1 MATPHAP
8 SQSGYSGQ
16 STSPAGNPHNPNFD
30 NAAPGSHTSLRSAYS
45 TYLMQAVRNSSADP
59 SRGTISPRS
68 ALDDSSSRTGTLSPQ
83 QVDDW
88 SELSPSR
95 ESSAV
100 STVSQNIEIQ
110 PVVSQQRIS
119 SRATES
125 RVDIFTVNT
134 TSNPASI
141 PNVPA
146 EETAIGTSLQ
156 QLINDRATENR
167 RGASAYMENVEEIP
181 TAGMGNFSFT
191 YCLRFISVITYNLN

>member
-1 MATPHAP
+1 MATPNAP
-8 SQSGYSGQ
+8 LQSGYSRQ
-16 STSPAGNPHNPNFD
+16 STSPAGNPHNPNSD
-30 NAAPGSHTSLRSAYS
+30 NAAPGSHTSLRSASS
-45 TYLMQAVRNSSADP
+45 TYLMQAIRNSSADP

-68 ALDDSSSRTGTLSPQ
+68 ALDDGSSRTGTLSPQ

-88 SELSPSR
+88 SDLSPSR

-100 STVSQNIEIQ
+100 STVSQNIQIQ
-110 PVVSQQRIS
+110 PVVSQLRI

-146 EETAIGTSLQ
+146 ELETAIGTSLQ
-156 QLINDRATENR
+156 QLINNRATENR
-167 RGASAYMENVEEIP
+167 SGASAYMENVEELP
-181 TAGMGNFSFT
+181 TASMDCFCFT
-191 YCLRFISVITYNLN
+191 YCLGFISVKT

>member
-8 SQSGYSGQ
+8 SQSGYSRQ
-16 STSPAGNPHNPNFD
+16 STSPAGNTHNPNFD
-30 NAAPGSHTSLRSAYS
+30 NAAPGSHTSLRSASS

-88 SELSPSR
+88 SDTFPSR

-100 STVSQNIEIQ
+100 STVSQNIQIQ
-110 PVVSQQRIS
+110 PMVHQQRIS

-141 PNVPA
+141 PHVPA
-146 EETAIGTSLQ
+146 DDTAVDASLQ
-156 QLINDRATENR
+156 QLVNNSVTENR
-167 RGASAYMENVEEIP
+167 RGASAYMENVEELP
-181 TAGMGNFSFT
+181 TAGMGNFCFT
-191 YCLRFISVITYNLN
+191 

>member
-16 STSPAGNPHNPNFD
+16 STSPASNLHYPNSD

-45 TYLMQAVRNSSADP
+45 TYLVQAVRNSSVDP

-88 SELSPSR
+88 SDAFPSR

-100 STVSQNIEIQ
+100 STVSQNIQIQ
-110 PVVSQQRIS
+110 PVVSQQRI

-146 EETAIGTSLQ
+146 EETAISTSLQ
-156 QLINDRATENR
+156 QLVNNRATENR
-167 RGASAYMENVEEIP
+167 RGASAYMENLEELP
-181 TAGMGNFSFT
+181 TAVMANFCFT
-191 YCLRFISVITYNLN
+191 YCLCFISIIT

>member
-1 MATPHAP
+1 MATPHAA
-8 SQSGYSGQ
+8 SQSEYSRQ
-16 STSPAGNPHNPNFD
+16 STSPAVNHYNPNSD
-30 NAAPGSHTSLRSAYS
+30 NAAPSSHTSLRSASS
-45 TYLMQAVRNSSADP
+45 TYLMQAIRNSSADP
-59 SRGTISPRS
+59 SRGTISTRS

-88 SELSPSR
+88 SDLSPSR

-100 STVSQNIEIQ
+100 STVSQNIEVQ

-119 SRATES
+119 RVTES

-146 EETAIGTSLQ
+146 EGPAIGTSLQ
-156 QLINDRATENR
+156 QLVNDRATENR

-181 TAGMGNFSFT
+181 TAGMGNFCFT
-191 YCLRFISVITYNLN
+191 CCLCFISIIT

>member
-1 MATPHAP
+1 MATPHAA
-8 SQSGYSGQ
+8 SQSEYSRQ
-16 STSPAGNPHNPNFD
+16 STSPAGNPHNPNSD

-88 SELSPSR
+88 SDTFPSR

-100 STVSQNIEIQ
+100 STVSQNIQIQ
-110 PVVSQQRIS
+110 PMIHQQRIS

-134 TSNPASI
+134 TSNPASV
-141 PNVPA
+141 PHVPA
-146 EETAIGTSLQ
+146 DDTAVDASLQ
-156 QLINDRATENR
+156 QRVNNSVTENR
-167 RGASAYMENVEEIP
+167 RGASAYMENVEELP
-181 TAGMGNFSFT
+181 TAGMGNFCFT
-191 YCLRFISVITYNLN
+191 

>member
-1 MATPHAP
+1 MATPHAA
-8 SQSGYSGQ
+8 SQSEYSRQ
-16 STSPAGNPHNPNFD
+16 STSPAGNPHNPNSD

-45 TYLMQAVRNSSADP
+45 TYLMQAIRNSSADP
-59 SRGTISPRS
+59 SRGTISTRS

-88 SELSPSR
+88 SDLSPSR

-100 STVSQNIEIQ
+100 STVSQNIEVQ

-119 SRATES
+119 RVTES

-146 EETAIGTSLQ
+146 EGTAIGTSLQ
-156 QLINDRATENR
+156 QLVNDRATENR

-181 TAGMGNFSFT
+181 TAGMGNFCFT
-191 YCLRFISVITYNLN
+191 CCLCFISIIT

>member
-1 MATPHAP
+1 MATPHAA

-68 ALDDSSSRTGTLSPQ
+68 ALDDGSSRTGTLSPQ
-83 QVDDW
+83 RVDDR
-88 SELSPSR
+88 SDVSPSR

-100 STVSQNIEIQ
+100 STVSQNIQIQ
-110 PVVSQQRIS
+110 PAVSQQRIS
-119 SRATES
+119 RVTES

-134 TSNPASI
+134 TTLNTASS
-141 PNVPA
+141 PHVPA

-156 QLINDRATENR
+156 QLVNNSATENR
-167 RGASAYMENVEEIP
+167 RGASAYMENVEELP
-181 TAGMGNFSFT
+181 TASMDCFCFT
-191 YCLRFISVITYNLN
+191 YCLGFISVIT